1 MLIAILGKKKSGKD
15 TVANYLIEK
24 YGFIKYS
31 FADPLKKGL
40 QFFFNLKDDQL
51 YNQDLKEVI
60 DTRWGV
66 SPRKLFQVFG
76 TDIFQ
81 NSIRD
86 FLPEL
91 KINNDPK
98 NHWVNLFKEWYLSEL
113 KKNPNIKIVISDARF
128 LHEINMINELGGIV
142 YKIIRPSLEN
152 DEKFKEQINGN
163 NYSSHQSEMEIET
176 IPNEMITHLLIND
189 SSLEELYK
197 QIHFLIYMKINFEK

>member
-1 MLIAILGKKKSGKD
+1 MLIGILGKKKSGKD

-40 QFFFNLKDDQL
+40 QEFFNLTDEQL

-60 DTRWGV
+60 DPRWGV

-81 NSIRD
+81 KSIRD

-113 KKNPNIKIVISDARF
+113 KKNPSIKIVISDARF
-128 LHEINMINELGGIV
+128 LHEINMIKELGGVV
-142 YKIIRPSLEN
+142 YKIIRPSLEEIEDN
-152 DEKFKEQINGN
+152 DKY
-163 NYSSHQSEMEIET
+163 NYSLHQSEIEIES
-176 IPNEMITHLLIND
+176 IPNNMITHLLIND

-197 QIHFLIYMKINFEK
+197 QIHFLIFMKINFEK

>member
-40 QFFFNLKDDQL
+40 QFFFNLTDEQL

-60 DTRWGV
+60 DPRWGI

-128 LHEINMINELGGIV
+128 LHEINMIKELGGIV
-142 YKIIRPSLEN
+142 YKIIRPSLEEKYN
-152 DEKFKEQINGN
+152 DNY
-163 NYSSHQSEMEIET
+163 YSSHQSEMEIES
-176 IPNEMITHLLIND
+176 IPNNMITHLLIND
-189 SSLEELYK
+189 NSLEELYK